1 MAILANGRKLRTVQE
16 GEVIFQA
23 GDAGDSMFGVVD
35 GCVRL
40 EWAEGRSFETLGP
53 GSTFGVGALVDTDHH
68 RYGTARALER
78 TQLLEMN
85 RQEFLFAL
93 QELPM
98 FGLEML
104 HDLEERLG
112 HLKRDSS

>member
-1 MAILANGRKLRTVQE
+1 MAILANGRELRTVEE

-23 GDAGDSMFGVVD
+23 GDPGDSVCGIVD
-35 GCVRL
+35 GRVQIT
-40 EWAEGRSFETLGP
+40 WGEGEQVEILGP
-53 GSTFGVGALVDTDHH
+53 GSTFGISALVEPTHR
-68 RYGTARALER
+68 RYGTATALQK

-85 RQEFLFAL
+85 REEFLFAL

-104 HDLEERLG
+104 HALEQRLA
-112 HLKRDSS
+112 HLKRDSP